1 MTLGIRPAAGFAL
14 IDGTWARALSDG
26 NNDTYTSGITA
37 HAGGTQAAGFQLPDN
52 VSFMEVDTV
61 ASGGDSVLLPYAQAG
76 QRKFIFNNGAQ
87 TLDIYA
93 QSTNNP
99 ATGSAD
105 VINKTTNVTAY
116 TLTSGQ
122 AAIFWC
128 AKNGVWAA
136 NKTA

>member
-1 MTLGIRPAAGFAL
+1 MVIGIRPSQGFTMP
-14 IDGTWARALSDG
+14 DGEWLRQLSNG

-37 HAGGTQAAGFQLPDN
+37 HAGGTQAAALQLPDGF
-52 VSFMEVDTV
+52 SFMEVDTV
-61 ASGGDSVLLPYAQAG
+61 ANTGDSVLLPFSSAG
-76 QRKFIFNNGAQ
+76 QRKFVFNNGAN
-87 TLDIYA
+87 TLDVYA
-93 QSTNNP
+93 NPNNNP
-99 ATGSAD
+99 ATGSPD

-116 TLTSGQ
+116 TLTTGQ